1 MDLENKKADKSKV
14 YMDIPAFYNDSKSSI
29 WWSWGDLNPRP
40 EKLSLRPYTLSQ
52 SLNSPRSCGMTR
64 HFSTILNYISWV
76 ASQAGVA
83 PLSCLVFDLLEF
95 PVLQAEARAEELSA
109 GY

>member
-1 MDLENKKADKSKV
+1 
-14 YMDIPAFYNDSKSSI
+14 
-29 WWSWGDLNPRP
+29 
-40 EKLSLRPYTLSQ
+40 
-52 SLNSPRSCGMTR
+52 MTR